1 MAKSFLCLDFGA
13 FTVKAAEFEPNDS
26 GSLCLKSYG
35 LRVLGPDGFKEE
47 ERNELLISTVKELI
61 EEADFQATQINV
73 CAPGFQVFS
82 KFVKLPS
89 VDASKVNQIIQFE
102 AQQNV
107 PFPLDEVVWDYQIL
121 GTTPNDELEI
131 LLVAIRNEV
140 VESIFKIGEG
150 AGLELDLVDVS
161 SAALANAYR
170 FNYGDGEGC
179 VMLLD
184 IGAKSSNLLFFEQG
198 RVFSRSINIGANSIT
213 QDFSAESKLEWD
225 EAERLKIEEGFVS
238 LGGAYE
244 EPDNPNQALI
254 SKIARQVMTRLHI
267 QMNQT
272 IQFYRGQQGGS
283 PPEKLYLCGGA
294 SLLPYTA
301 QFFAEKLNI
310 PVDYFNPFRNIQI
323 DEEIN
328 LEDIAKVAHTFGEV
342 VGLGIRNLAQCPVDL
357 NLMPASHIRRQ
368 HFAAKR
374 IYFVAAV
381 VCVVLMLSTFGM
393 YFDWVAKQARATEV
407 TLKQRFE
414 PLDRDAKTLQAA
426 MGGYGSAKS
435 DANKYV
441 ELMSTK
447 MKWADM
453 FREIQT
459 IMLSVQTNH
468 GVVVDTNLFTNSLV
482 CRVWIEKMS
491 ATDAPDVEGFD
502 FGVEG
507 GDDDGGMGMD
517 DDGGMGMEGEGG
529 EENMSFGDIIGVAQA
544 GAAAVST
551 APPAGAQKVAFLN
564 FNCRAL
570 NLLEVSPAANQQFC
584 FKLQEA
590 FQQNELFMDT
600 ETGLVGDIQQ
610 VAATNDTFGFN
621 IVLRLNQDLI
631 IN

>member
-1 MAKSFLCLDFGA
+1 MAKTFLCLDFGA
-13 FTVKAAEFEPNDS
+13 FTVKAAEFEPNET
-26 GSLCLKSYG
+26 GSLRLVNYA
-35 LRVLGPDGFKEE
+35 LRPIGPDGFKED
-47 ERNELLISTVKELI
+47 ERDDLVTNLVREMI
-61 EEADFQATQINV
+61 EEADFKATDINV

-89 VDASKVNQIIQFE
+89 VEASKVNQIIQFE

-150 AGLELDLVDVS
+150 AGLELQLVDVS
-161 SAALANAYR
+161 SAALANSYR
-170 FNYGDGEGC
+170 FNYGDTEGC

-198 RVFSRSINIGANSIT
+198 RVFSRGINIGANSIT
-213 QDFSAESKLEWD
+213 QDFAAESKLDWD

-283 PPEKLYLCGGA
+283 PPEKLYLAGGA

-368 HFAAKR
+368 QLNSKR
-374 IYFVAAV
+374 VYFVAAILSI
-381 VCVVLMLSTFGM
+381 VLTISSFGL
-393 YFDWVAKQARATEV
+393 YSNWVAGQAEAAVEQLR
-407 TLKQRFE
+407 KKFE
-414 PLDRDAKTLQAA
+414 PLERDSKLLS
-426 MGGYGSAKS
+426 SAQGQFS
-435 DANKYV
+435 SAESEAGKYV
-441 ELMSTK
+441 ELFE
-447 MKWADM
+447 MKTRWANL
-453 FREIQT
+453 FHEIQN
-459 IMLSVQTNH
+459 IMLAAQTNH
-468 GVVVDTNLFTNSLV
+468 GVNIDPTVATNPV
-482 CRVWIEKMS
+482 IARVWVEKMT
-491 ATDAPDVEGFD
+491 ATTEASVG
-502 FGVEG
+502 
-507 GDDDGGMGMD
+507 
-517 DDGGMGMEGEGG
+517 
-529 EENMSFGDIIGVAQA
+529 NMSFGDDVGEMDDGEDMEDEGFGGAQIGMLQAGNAA
-544 GAAAVST
+544 GAAKAL
-551 APPAGAQKVAFLN
+551 PPAGFQRVSFLN
-564 FNCRAL
+564 LNLRAL
-570 NLLEVSPAANQQFC
+570 NLLRLSPSANTEFCYSLQDAFKANKWFTESDSGLQGSLELVSYTN
-584 FKLQEA
+584 
-590 FQQNELFMDT
+590 
-600 ETGLVGDIQQ
+600 
-610 VAATNDTFGFN
+610 ATYGFN
-621 IVLRLNQDLI
+621 MILRLREPLV

>member
-1 MAKSFLCLDFGA
+1 MAKTFLCLDFGA
-13 FTVKAAEFEPNDS
+13 FTVKAAEFEPNET
-26 GSLCLKSYG
+26 GSLRLANYA
-35 LRVLGPDGFKEE
+35 LRALGPEGFKED
-47 ERNELLISTVKELI
+47 ERDELVTNTIKEMI
-61 EEADFQATQINV
+61 EEADFGASDINV

-89 VDASKVNQIIQFE
+89 VEASKVNQIIQFE

-140 VESIFKIGEG
+140 VESIFKIGED
-150 AGLELDLVDVS
+150 AGLELQLVDVS
-161 SAALANAYR
+161 SAALANSYR
-170 FNYGDGEGC
+170 FNYGDTEGC

-213 QDFSAESKLEWD
+213 QDFAAESKLDWD

-283 PPEKLYLCGGA
+283 PPEKLYLAGGA

-368 HFAAKR
+368 QLNSKR
-374 IYFVAAV
+374 VYFVAAIL
-381 VCVVLMLSTFGM
+381 CIALTISSFGL
-393 YFDWVAKQARATEV
+393 YSNWVAGQAEAAVAGLRE
-407 TLKQRFE
+407 KFE
-414 PLDRDAKTLQAA
+414 PLERDSKTLGTAQ
-426 MGGYGSAKS
+426 GQFGSATS
-435 DANKYV
+435 EASKYV
-441 ELMSTK
+441 ELFKTK
-447 MKWADM
+447 TRWANL
-453 FREIQT
+453 FHEIQM
-459 IMLSVQTNH
+459 IMLSAQTNH
-468 GVVVDTNLFTNSLV
+468 GVNVDPSMATNPVVA
-482 CRVWIEKMS
+482 RVWIERLT
-491 ATDAPDVEGFD
+491 ATAAADVGDFGFD
-502 FGVEG
+502 EG
-507 GDDDGGMGMD
+507 GMDEDMD
-517 DDGGMGMEGEGG
+517 DMEEGMEEGTQ
-529 EENMSFGDIIGVAQA
+529 IGMLQG
-544 GAAAVST
+544 GATSPTAAI
-551 APPAGAQKVAFLN
+551 PPAGSQKIGFFNLN
-564 FNCRAL
+564 LRAL
-570 NLLEVSPAANQQFC
+570 NLLRLSPSANTEYCYALQDA
-584 FKLQEA
+584 FKQSEW
-590 FQQNELFMDT
+590 FTDNG
-600 ETGLVGDIQQ
+600 TGLHGSLQLVSE
-610 VAATNDTFGFN
+610 TNATFGFN
-621 IVLRLNQDLI
+621 MVLSLTEPLVVN
-631 IN
+631 

>member
-1 MAKSFLCLDFGA
+1 M
-13 FTVKAAEFEPNDS
+13 
-26 GSLCLKSYG
+26 
-35 LRVLGPDGFKEE
+35 LGPEGFKEE
-47 ERNELLISTVKELI
+47 ERNELLIATVKELI
-61 EEADFQATQINV
+61 EEADFEATQINV

-140 VESIFKIGEG
+140 VESIFQIGEG

-213 QDFSAESKLEWD
+213 QDFAAESKLEWD

-368 HFAAKR
+368 QFAAKR
-374 IYFVAAV
+374 LYFAASV
-381 VCVVLMLSTFGM
+381 VCVVLMLCSFGM
-393 YFDWVAKQARATEV
+393 YYDWVAKQAEATQIVLKGRFDPIERASG
-407 TLKQRFE
+407 
-414 PLDRDAKTLQAA
+414 TLQTA
-426 MGGYGSAKS
+426 MSGYNSAKS

-447 MKWADM
+447 MKWADT
-453 FREIQT
+453 FRVIQD
-459 IMLSVQTNH
+459 IMLSVQTNN
-468 GVVVDTNLFTNSLV
+468 GVQVDTNLFTNSLV
-482 CRVWIEKMS
+482 TRAWIEKMT
-491 ATDAPDVEGFD
+491 ATAAPDVEGFD

-507 GDDDGGMGMD
+507 GDDDMMGMD
-517 DDGGMGMEGEGG
+517 GEGDGFGDMGEGG
-529 EENMSFGDIIGVAQA
+529 EENMSFGDMIGMAQPA
-544 GAAAVST
+544 AAAVEK
-551 APPAGAQKVAFLN
+551 APEAGSQKVAFLN

-570 NLLEVSPAANQQFC
+570 NLLRVSPAANTEFC
-584 FKLQEA
+584 FRLQAA
-590 FQQNELFMDT
+590 FQEHDLFKAD

-610 VAATNDTFGFN
+610 VAPTNDTFGFN
-621 IVLRLNQDLI
+621 LVLRLNEELI